1 MMKKIN
7 EASWMLALSALLIF
21 SSLAIVLWQG
31 TQRPVSAN
39 TGSVYA
45 ASLEI
50 SHEPIQPIP
59 VSIELDEQK
68 VALGRQLF
76 HDPQLSGD
84 NTIACASC
92 HTLSD
97 GGTDQ
102 LSYPVGINGAIG
114 NINTPTVFNSGFNF
128 RQFWDGRADSLEN
141 QITGPIHNPI
151 EMDSNWNEIIAKLG
165 ASPDYVGDFASLY
178 IDGITPNNIT
188 DAIATFERSLY
199 TPNSRFDQFLRGDV
213 NALSADEQRG
223 YDLFITYGCA
233 SCHQGVN
240 VGGNLYQ
247 QMGVVHDY
255 FADRGDIINSDL
267 GLFNVTALEEDRFV
281 FKVPSL
287 RLVSL
292 TAPYFH
298 DGSVPTLN
306 NAVEVMAYYQ
316 LGRTIPDDEIDLIVQ
331 FLGTL
336 AGEHPELNGES

>member
-1 MMKKIN
+1 MIKRIN
-7 EASWMLALSALLIF
+7 DAWWMLALSALLIF
-21 SSLAIVLWQG
+21 SALGIALWQG

-39 TGSVYA
+39 TGSVYG
-45 ASLEI
+45 SNLEI
-50 SHEPIQPIP
+50 SREPIQPIP

-76 HDPQLSGD
+76 YDTQLSRD
-84 NTIACASC
+84 NSIACATC
-92 HTLSD
+92 HILSS
-97 GGTDQ
+97 GGMDQ
-102 LSYPVGINGAIG
+102 LPVAVGIDGIIG
-114 NINTPTVFNSGFNF
+114 HLNTPTVFNSGFNF

-141 QITGPIHNPI
+141 QVAGPIHNLI
-151 EMDSNWNEIIAKLG
+151 EMASNWDGIIEKLS
-165 ASPDYVGDFASLY
+165 ASPDYVSEFAVFYS
-178 IDGITPNNIT
+178 DGITPNNVT

-199 TPNSRFDQFLRGDV
+199 TPNSRFDQYLRGDI
-213 NALSADEQRG
+213 NALTADELRG
-223 YDLFITYGCA
+223 YDLFITYGCS

-255 FADRGDIINSDL
+255 FGDRGDVINSDL

-306 NAVEVMAYYQ
+306 SAVEIMAYYQ
-316 LGRTIPDDEIDLIVQ
+316 LGRTIPDDEIELIVQ

-336 AGEHPELNGES
+336 SGEHPELNGES